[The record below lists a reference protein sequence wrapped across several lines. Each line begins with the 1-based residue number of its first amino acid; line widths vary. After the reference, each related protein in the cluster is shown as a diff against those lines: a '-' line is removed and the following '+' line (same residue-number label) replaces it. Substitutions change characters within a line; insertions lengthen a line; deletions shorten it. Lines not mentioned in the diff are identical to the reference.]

1 MENKKY
7 LECGKI
13 VNTHGVKGAV
23 KLESWCN
30 TPDDLAELGRIFV
43 VKGATPKE
51 YRVKHASVF
60 KQFVIAELE
69 GVDDFDTA
77 MALKNTVV
85 YAARED
91 FELEEGDYFIAD
103 LIGLQVID
111 AADGK
116 VYGTLKDIIN
126 RGASDIYVIDTPAGE
141 RMMPAVDE
149 FVKEVS
155 VDKGIFVAPIEGM
168 FD

>member
-1 MENKKY
+1 MEKKKY

-43 VKGATPKE
+43 IKGAAEKE

-60 KQFVIAELE
+60 KQFVIAELD
-69 GVDDFDTA
+69 GVDDFDA
-77 MALKNTVV
+77 ALALKNTVV

-111 AADGK
+111 MGDGR

-126 RGASDIYVIDTPAGE
+126 RGASDIYVIDTPMGE

>member
-1 MENKKY
+1 MEKKKY

-30 TPDDLAELGRIFV
+30 TPEDLADLERLFIQNGTQMKEL
-43 VKGATPKE
+43 T
-51 YRVKHASVF
+51 VKHTSVF

-69 GVDDFDTA
+69 GVNDFDA
-77 MALKNTVV
+77 ALALKNTVV
-85 YAARED
+85 YASRED
-91 FELEEGDYFIAD
+91 FVLDDGDYFIAD
-103 LIGLQVID
+103 IIGLPVID
-111 AADGK
+111 VNTNT
-116 VYGTLKDIIN
+116 VYGKLSDVIN
-126 RGASDIYVIDTPAGE
+126 RGASDIYVIKTENGE

-149 FVKEVS
+149 FVKKTDLE
-155 VDKGIFVAPIEGM
+155 KGIFIAPIEGM